1 MTAQPPAAPAAPA
14 APAGPAAPTDGGDR
28 LRRLRREFE
37 AAIAPSATSLDG
49 RSFRF
54 EAPPSMGVQV
64 GGYVQVLAG
73 DRPALGQVLHLDLE
87 RRPGPEVALDDY
99 RTRVDFSVAVGGGDL
114 LAATAP
120 FHDVPLVPA
129 EVEDVAA
136 SLPAPDRPRV
146 RLDVGEMLHAPSVP
160 AMLDAAGFARHTFMC
175 GQSGSGKSYAMG
187 RLLEELIANTD
198 LRVVVLD
205 PNSDF
210 VRLTETVHG
219 ADPDAAAR
227 WHQLARGIRVLRS
240 RANGDDRLRL
250 KFMDLDPRTRA
261 AVLGL
266 DPLADRE
273 EYGAFLTMVDR
284 EARGESMEEILAD
297 LFTSTDPVDV
307 RLAMRIRNL
316 GVMKWGSWQARE
328 PGPGLLSALEGDEW
342 RCLVADLGS
351 IALPAE
357 RAMMTAA
364 ILGHLWERRDD
375 RRPVLVV
382 MDEAHNICPPHP
394 ESPLQRLTT
403 ELSVTIAGEGR
414 KYGIYLLVA
423 TQRPQKVHDNV
434 LSQCDNLVLMRMASE
449 GDLDHLTRVVSCAPA
464 SLAARAL
471 SFRQGEAL
479 VAGRIVTHPTHV
491 RIGRRITQEGGGDVP
506 ATWASPS

>member
-1 MTAQPPAAPAAPA
+1 MTTSPTD
-14 APAGPAAPTDGGDR
+14 GPATRTAPTDGGER

-37 AAIAPSATSLDG
+37 EAIAPSATSLDG

-54 EAPPSMGVQV
+54 EAPPSMSLQV

-73 DRPALGQVLHLDLE
+73 DRPALGQVMHLDLE
-87 RRPGPEVALDDY
+87 RHPGPEVALDEY
-99 RTRVDFSVAVGGGDL
+99 RTRVEFSVAAGRGEL

-120 FHDVPLVPA
+120 FHDVPIVPA
-129 EVEDVAA
+129 RVEDVAA
-136 SLPAPDRPRV
+136 SLTMPDEGPV
-146 RLDVGEMLHAPSVP
+146 CLDVGEMLHAPGVP
-160 AMLDAAGFARHTFMC
+160 AVLNAAGFARHTFMC

-187 RLLEELIANTD
+187 RLLEELIAHTD
-198 LRVVVLD
+198 LRIVVLD

-210 VRLTETVHG
+210 VRLTETVHD
-219 ADPDAAAR
+219 ADPEAAAR
-227 WHQLARGIRVLRS
+227 WHELSPGIRVLRS
-240 RANGDDRLRL
+240 RNDGDARLRL
-250 KFMDLDPRTRA
+250 RFRDLDPRSRA

-273 EYGAFLTMVDR
+273 EYGAFLGLVDR
-284 EARGESMEEILAD
+284 EARGVPMEQLMHD
-297 LFTSTDPVDV
+297 VSGSTDPDEV
-307 RLAMRIRNL
+307 RLRLRIRNL
-316 GVMKWGSWQARE
+316 GVMSWESWQGRE
-328 PGPGLLSALEGDEW
+328 PGPGLLAVLDEPDW

-351 IALPAE
+351 VADPSE
-357 RAMMTAA
+357 RAMLAA
-364 ILGHLWERRDD
+364 AVLGRLWEHRDD

-394 ESPLQRLTT
+394 DSPLQRLTT

-423 TQRPQKVHDNV
+423 TQRPQKVHENV

-479 VAGRIVTHPTHV
+479 VAGRIVQHPTLL